1 MNIPKWIK
9 PFFVIAGLYDGILGL
24 IFILMPFQIFN
35 VVHVAPPN
43 HIGYVQFPAMLLIA
57 FAIMFFS
64 IAKDPVKNKNLILY
78 GILLKIS
85 YCSVIFFHSLTNN
98 VPSIWVIF
106 GYFDL
111 AFLITFLMAAKAMKQ
126 SKGAV

>member
-1 MNIPKWIK
+1 MKLPKWVKSLFI
-9 PFFVIAGLYDGILGL
+9 IAGLYDGILGIVF
-24 IFILMPFQIFN
+24 IFMPLQFFN
-35 VVHVAPPN
+35 LAHVVPPN

-64 IAKDPVKNKNLILY
+64 IAKDPIKNGNLILY

-85 YCSVIFFHSLTNN
+85 YCSVVFAHSMINN
-98 VPSIWVIF
+98 IPSIWVLF

-111 AFLITFLMAAKAMKQ
+111 AFLIAFFMAAKAI
-126 SKGAV
+126 KGVD